1 MLESI
6 FRRKPVRARIEANPI
21 GSILLEYAAYLSSR
35 GHRTG
40 PMHQYVFAVEHF
52 GQWLGDRPINC
63 AVVNRFIQRHL
74 PRCRCTKPCSRNV
87 ACVRA
92 ALRQLLDMLGQ
103 ERPRAAEV
111 AALDRLLRDYE
122 GHLRQVCGL
131 SNTTV
136 FYRLRYARDLLR
148 RFNPRRARDLRRW
161 SPDQIARY
169 VSVAGRKL
177 RPSSGQVL
185 ACSIRSFLKFLLLRG
200 FIGRDLAGA
209 VPSFAQWRLASLP
222 GSVDRADL
230 HRLVAAADPVT
241 CVGMRDRAVLLCLT
255 ELGLRAVDVAM
266 LGTDDVDL
274 VDSVLRLRR
283 QKQRDQV
290 GVPMTKRLMHAIRE
304 YLRRGRPCCT
314 SGALFVK
321 HRAPFGGA
329 LKPIGI
335 RGIVVRRAAVA
346 GLANRI
352 RGTHV
357 IRHSIATTLINAGAP
372 IKQIADLLGHQSI
385 DTTAIYAKVDL
396 ASLRSVTLPWPAAEE
411 SEVLS

>member
-1 MLESI
+1 MLKSI
-6 FRRKPVRARIEANPI
+6 FRSAAVRARIEANPI
-21 GSILLEYAAYLSSR
+21 GPVLREYVGYLSSR
-35 GHRTG
+35 GHRPG
-40 PMHQYVFAVEHF
+40 PLHQYVFAVEHF
-52 GQWLGDRPINC
+52 GRWLGDRSIDR
-63 AVVNRFIQRHL
+63 AVVDCFIQRHL
-74 PRCRCTKPCSRNV
+74 PRCRCSKPCPRSV

-92 ALRQLLDMLGQ
+92 ALRRLLEMLGQ
-103 ERPRAAEV
+103 ARPRAAEV
-111 AALDRLLRDYE
+111 AMPGRLLRDYE

-136 FYRLRYARDLLR
+136 LYRLRYARDLLH
-148 RFNPRRARDLRRW
+148 RFKPREAREFRRW
-161 SPDQIARY
+161 SPNQIARY
-169 VSVAGRKL
+169 VSLSGRKL

-185 ACSIRSFLKFLLLRG
+185 ACSIRSFLRFLLLRG
-200 FIGRDLAGA
+200 LIDRNLADA

-222 GSVDRADL
+222 SSVDREEL

-241 CVGMRDRAVLLCLT
+241 SVGMRDRAVLLCLT

-290 GVPMTKRLMHAIRE
+290 EVPMPKRLTHAIRE
-304 YLRRGRPCCT
+304 YLRRGRPCCAST
-314 SGALFVK
+314 TLFVK

-335 RGIVVRRAAVA
+335 RGIVVRRAALA
-346 GLANRI
+346 GLADRI
-352 RGTHV
+352 HGTHV

-396 ASLRSVTLPWPAAEE
+396 ASLRCVTLPWPAAEE
-411 SEVLS
+411 QEVLS